1 MLAHAVL
8 SAFPRFLFFLFLFFF
23 LETSS
28 SAGRWAMGFGKELR
42 KQLRKWLMAAD
53 KPDSSTPCSETPES
67 VRRDTCH
74 STALLQPRASH
85 TVLQE
90 QGDVPRDGQE
100 GCIYKWHQHRQTYV
114 DIGLSKCLH
123 TEMCSYIL
131 GCYLGQRKQR
141 VPGRLWHWNQAKC
154 TARQCVNRYKDM

>member
-53 KPDSSTPCSETPES
+53 KPDSSTPCSKTPKSAVEDTGTTPTLSLTQSQSYHKEENLPREEEEGSIFKWNYHRQNLCS
-67 VRRDTCH
+67 VREAYTY
-74 STALLQPRASH
+74 T
-85 TVLQE
+85 
-90 QGDVPRDGQE
+90 
-100 GCIYKWHQHRQTYV
+100 HR
-114 DIGLSKCLH
+114 
-123 TEMCSYIL
+123 YIAPF
-131 GCYLGQRKQR
+131 GAATWDRG
-141 VPGRLWHWNQAKC
+141 
-154 TARQCVNRYKDM
+154 T

>member
-53 KPDSSTPCSETPES
+53 KPDSSTPYRETPES
-67 VRRDTCH
+67 VGRDTHITQHC
-74 STALLQPRASH
+74 SDPEPH
-85 TVLQE
+85 THPVLQK
-90 QGDVPRDGQE
+90 QGDLPRGGQE
-100 GCIYKWHQHRQTYV
+100 GRVSQWH
-114 DIGLSKCLH
+114 
-123 TEMCSYIL
+123 
-131 GCYLGQRKQR
+131 
-141 VPGRLWHWNQAKC
+141 
-154 TARQCVNRYKDM
+154 

>member
-53 KPDSSTPCSETPES
+53 KPDSSTPYSETPES
-67 VRRDTCH
+67 VRRH
-74 STALLQPRASH
+74 LPSPSTAPTPSLTHIQSCRNRGILH
-85 TVLQE
+85 E
-90 QGDVPRDGQE
+90 RD
-100 GCIYKWHQHRQTYV
+100 
-114 DIGLSKCLH
+114 
-123 TEMCSYIL
+123 
-131 GCYLGQRKQR
+131 RKA
-141 VPGRLWHWNQAKC
+141 VFTSGTH
-154 TARQCVNRYKDM
+154 